1 MAVREIVP
9 GVSWIGAIDWDRR
22 LFDALIPLPE
32 GTSYN
37 AYLVRGSEKTA
48 LIDTVDPTKEFE
60 YVCNLVRAGVDTVN
74 YIIMNHAEQD
84 HSGTIPMALE
94 LFPDARLVTSEK
106 GKDLAI
112 SLLDVPPER
121 IQVVADRETISLG
134 DRTLEF
140 IMAPWV
146 HWPETMLTYIRED
159 KILFS
164 CDLFGSHLATGD
176 LSVPDIIPIGHF
188 VKRYYA
194 EIMMPFRTTIKGHLD
209 KISALDIDIIAPS
222 HGPLHKPPES
232 VIAAYRDWVSDGVK
246 NEVVIVYV
254 SMHGSTT
261 KMVDNLAG
269 SLMEQGVKVTVF
281 NLPATDLGELAM
293 SLVDAAT
300 IVLGTPTMLFG
311 PHPHMVNAAYLT
323 NALRPKARYAAVIGS
338 YGWGGNTVET
348 LKGMLGKLNLKLLDP
363 VYVKGAPGPS
373 VIKELDALAENIV
386 ASHRELGIL

>member
-9 GVSWIGAIDWDRR
+9 GVSSIGAIDWDRR

-60 YVCNLVRAGVDTVN
+60 YVCNLVRAGVDRVE
-74 YIIMNHAEQD
+74 YLVMNHAEQD

-106 GKDLAI
+106 GKDLALR
-112 SLLDVPPER
+112 LLDVSPER

-146 HWPETMLTYIRED
+146 HWPETMLTYLRED
-159 KILFS
+159 RILFS

-176 LSVPDIIPIGHF
+176 LSVPEITPIGHF

-222 HGPLHKPPES
+222 HGPLYKPPAS
-232 VIAAYRDWVSDGVK
+232 VLAAYRDWVSDDVK

-254 SMHGSTT
+254 SMHGSTE
-261 KMVDNLAG
+261 KMIHHLAG
-269 SLMEQGVKVTVF
+269 ILLEKGVTVKVF
-281 NLPATDLGELAM
+281 NLTATDLGELSL
-293 SLVDAAT
+293 SLVDSAT
-300 IVLGTPTMLFG
+300 IIFGTPTMLFG
-311 PHPHMVNAAYLT
+311 PHPQMVNAAYVI
-323 NALRPKARYAAVIGS
+323 NILRPKVRFGAIVGS
-338 YGWGGNTVET
+338 FGWGGNTVDT
-348 LKGMLGKLNLKLLDP
+348 LKGMLGKLNLEMFDP
-363 VYVKGAPGPS
+363 VYVRGAPDS
-373 VIKELDALAENIV
+373 STLRDLEALAGKIV
-386 ASHRELGIL
+386 DKHHEIGIL